1 VGVQLLLGRLA
12 TAASLQVIMTLVH
25 RPIRVLVAK
34 VGLDGHDVG
43 ARVIARGLFN
53 AGMEVIYTGIRH
65 TPEQIVRA
73 AIDESVDVVG
83 VSILSG
89 AHEIFL
95 PRIRQLLDEQ
105 GGGDVLL
112 IAGGVIPLEDI
123 PNLERQ
129 GVARISLPGTPVSDV
144 IEYLQD
150 RFPDRG
156 GPPP

>member
-89 AHEIFL
+89 AHEVFL

>member
-1 VGVQLLLGRLA
+1 LA
-12 TAASLQVIMTLVH
+12 PTYRIAIFESLQIIMTLVH
-25 RPIRVLVAK
+25 KPIRVLVAK

-43 ARVIARGLFN
+43 ARVIARGLFD

-89 AHEIFL
+89 AHEVFL
-95 PRIRQLLDEQ
+95 PRIRQLLDEH
-105 GGGDVLL
+105 GGRDILL
-112 IAGGVIPLEDI
+112 IAGGVIPMEDI
-123 PNLERQ
+123 PDLERH
-129 GVARISLPGTPVSDV
+129 GVARVSLPGTPVNDIV
-144 IEYLQD
+144 EYLQE

-156 GPPP
+156 SPPS

>member
-1 VGVQLLLGRLA
+1 
-12 TAASLQVIMTLVH
+12 LQVIMTIVH
-25 RPIRVLVAK
+25 KPIRVLVAK

-43 ARVIARGLFN
+43 ARVIARGLFD

-65 TPEQIVRA
+65 TPEQVVRA
-73 AIDESVDVVG
+73 AIDEGVDVVG

-89 AHEIFL
+89 AHDVFL

-105 GGGDVLL
+105 GGQDVLL

-123 PNLERQ
+123 PGLERH
-129 GVARISLPGTPVSDV
+129 GVARVSLPGTPVGEIV
-144 IEYLQD
+144 EYLQD

-156 GPPP
+156 GSLP

>member
-1 VGVQLLLGRLA
+1 
-12 TAASLQVIMTLVH
+12 MTLVH